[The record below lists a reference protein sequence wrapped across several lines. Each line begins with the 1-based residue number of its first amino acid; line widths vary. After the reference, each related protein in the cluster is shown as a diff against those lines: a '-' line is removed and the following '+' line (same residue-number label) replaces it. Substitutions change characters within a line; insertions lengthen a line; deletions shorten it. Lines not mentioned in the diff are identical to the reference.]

1 MNYLTNI
8 EGLSWSRA
16 KVTAPAP
23 AKYPGS
29 ETLVLHEQIQ
39 YENSKQCLNYF
50 SLSWLESVEHQ
61 RPYSSV
67 W

>member
-8 EGLSWSRA
+8 EGLSRNRA

-29 ETLVLHEQIQ
+29 ETLLG
-39 YENSKQCLNYF
+39 SKPAFPTMILGRCRII
-50 SLSWLESVEHQ
+50 V
-61 RPYSSV
+61 
-67 W
+67 